1 MIPFAVLWQYVKVL
15 FSKHRLEL
23 YDVDRQWSGS
33 ILCLLTVSGSF
44 REMLEGYSCGS
55 EVNLSKL

>member
-33 ILCLLTVSGSF
+33 ILCLLTVFGSF